1 MIRRYRLPTRDV
13 VYCGFILESYEQ
25 LALMTTIE
33 ASGGWSRVE
42 LCGPDDAADDLDGL
56 LSALQ
61 DEGIQVIREE
71 EEPDVSLA

>member
-33 ASGGWSRVE
+33 AKDGFSLVE
-42 LCGPDDAADDLDGL
+42 LCGPDDSTTDLEEL
-56 LSALQ
+56 LSALRV
-61 DEGIQVIREE
+61 EGILISR
-71 EEPDVSLA
+71 EEPDGDVSMA